1 MKLLKEKSFNELSP
15 NQSSD
20 FASKFKK
27 YPLLSQPDTPKNYN
41 VMELPIINEHYHPGY
56 QGINR
61 NNSFV
66 NPRDLSNYMSKMIL

>member
-1 MKLLKEKSFNELSP
+1 MKLLKEKSFNESSL
-15 NQSSD
+15 NQLSD
-20 FASKFKK
+20 FSYKSKK

-41 VMELPIINEHYHPGY
+41 VMELPIINAHYHPGY